1 MAATGLPS
9 VQGQGSGRA
18 YVLRDREMA
27 HELCDVLV
35 SGVTTKVNLWL
46 TRGERPPAFVV
57 CAGDPERSPVN
68 QGRYLYNVD
77 AAMAGE
83 AAVLAAASLGIDSVW
98 LAAIA
103 ERQVVPFLGLPAGE
117 RVNALIALG
126 HGRKGGLYDAFTQR
140 VVSGRRR
147 PLGEIAYDERFGTPL
162 VVDPPDPVRRADAI
176 LGYTEHEA
184 ATDVTFAPPSG
195 AFRGQ
200 LRDEEMR
207 LVLDASRWAPNASN
221 AQLWRWIV
229 MRERR
234 GIETV
239 LEAAGVP
246 GAAESGQ
253 FTLVAACAAPVLF
266 KHRTKQQP
274 YALIDAPIAI
284 VHQIAMAST
293 LGRGWN
299 MLVNFDYAQAGLALG
314 LPKDHSVVAL
324 VMLGAPA
331 PSGAQPWQQM
341 A

>member
-1 MAATGLPS
+1 
-9 VQGQGSGRA
+9 
-18 YVLRDREMA
+18 MA

-35 SGVTTKVNLWL
+35 SGVTSKINLWL

-98 LAAIA
+98 LAAIG
-103 ERQVVPFLGLPAGE
+103 ERKVVSFLDLPAGE

-126 HGRKGGLYDAFTQR
+126 HGRRGGLYDAISQK
-140 VVSGRRR
+140 VVSERRK
-147 PLGEIAYDERFGTPL
+147 PLGGIAYEERFGVPL
-162 VVDPPDPVRRADAI
+162 VVAPPDPVRRADAI
-176 LGYTEHEA
+176 LGYAEHEA

-200 LRDEEMR
+200 LRDEETR
-207 LVLDASRWAPNASN
+207 LVLEASRWAPNADN

-229 MRERR
+229 MRDRR

-246 GAAESGQ
+246 GAAESGD
-253 FTLVAACAAPVLF
+253 FTMVAACAAPVLI
-266 KHRTKQQP
+266 KYRTKQQP
-274 YALIDAPIAI
+274 FALIDVPIAI
-284 VHQIAMAST
+284 VHQIAMASA

-299 MLVNFDYAQAGLALG
+299 LLLNFNYAQAGRALG
-314 LPKDHSVVAL
+314 LPEDHAVVAL
-324 VMLGAPA
+324 VMIGAPA
-331 PSGAQPWQQM
+331 PSGPQPWQQM